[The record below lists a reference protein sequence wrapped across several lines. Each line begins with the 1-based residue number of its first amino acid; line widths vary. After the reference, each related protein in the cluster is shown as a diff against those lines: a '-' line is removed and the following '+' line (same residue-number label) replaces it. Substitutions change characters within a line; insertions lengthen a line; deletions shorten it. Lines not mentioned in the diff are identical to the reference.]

1 MSRTSLRNKWIEIIY
16 KTATGSRKVRII
28 LTPVTGF
35 LFYTFIG
42 LFIVGFIQIDKF
54 LKLPKL
60 FSPPAYILVSIP
72 VLTIGAFL
80 CVWSLLH
87 FVKVRGTPSPFN
99 PPPELVT
106 TGPYGY
112 VRNPMITG
120 IFLLLFGLGIL
131 LRSVSLVFVFTPL
144 FIILNVVELKAIEEP
159 ELERRLGKRYVE
171 YKGKVPMFIP
181 KLKMKTKR

>member
-1 MSRTSLRNKWIEIIY
+1 MSIT
-16 KTATGSRKVRII
+16 
-28 LTPVTGF
+28 
-35 LFYTFIG
+35 
-42 LFIVGFIQIDKF
+42 
-54 LKLPKL
+54 
-60 FSPPAYILVSIP
+60 

-80 CVWSLLH
+80 CAWSLLH

-131 LRSVSLVFVFTPL
+131 LRSVFLVFVFTPF

-181 KLKMKTKR
+181 KLKMKTKG